1 MSKSKKQQKKAYRLS
16 TGQIVML
23 IFSVIIV
30 LSVVLSL
37 TSNLNF

>member
-1 MSKSKKQQKKAYRLS
+1 MAKSKKQKKPTRPS

-23 IFSVIIV
+23 IFSIIIV

-37 TSNLNF
+37 FKI